1 MRKALCVVAVL
12 AAGAAASPAGARAAP
27 GLAVRTSIT
36 PASAAVGQQVAATV
50 EVAMDPSAVDP
61 ASVRIQA
68 SVAPL
73 DLERQARTVTQGSA
87 LAVVTERL
95 GAACLSEGCL
105 PVRGPLAI
113 TPPPVRVSAR
123 ARDGAVVTASAG
135 WPALQLVPRVTTAEA
150 SPRSPAW
157 QVQHDLPALTT
168 RVSPRALERIF
179 TVLGILLAVAAGV
192 LVALGARRAPRP
204 AAIREPTLADAL
216 ASVRRAAQGTKV
228 EDRRVALDLLARTLA
243 GHGDGHAA
251 RARDLA
257 WSEPRPSAEGMES
270 LALEVEREEAGR

>member
-1 MRKALCVVAVL
+1 MRRTLCVLAVL
-12 AAGAAASPAGARAAP
+12 AAGAAVSPAGAGAAP
-27 GLAVRTSIT
+27 GLAVRTLIT

-50 EVAMDPSAVDP
+50 EVAIDPSAVDP
-61 ASVRIQA
+61 GSVRIQA

-73 DLERQARTVTQGSA
+73 DLERQARTVSQGSR
-87 LAVVTERL
+87 LAVVTEHL
-95 GAACLSEGCL
+95 GAACLSEACL
-105 PVRGPLAI
+105 PVRGPL
-113 TPPPVRVSAR
+113 PVRLPPVQVSAR
-123 ARDGAVVTASAG
+123 ARDGTGVTASAA
-135 WPALQLVPRVTTAEA
+135 WPALQLVPRVTAAEA

-157 QVQHDLPALTT
+157 QLQRDLPAVTT
-168 RVSPRALERIF
+168 RVSPRTLERIF
-179 TVLGILLAVAAGV
+179 TVLGVLLAVAAGT
-192 LVALGARRAPRP
+192 LVAVGARRPPRP
-204 AAIREPTLADAL
+204 AVMREPTLADAL

-270 LALEVEREEAGR
+270 LALEVEREEAAR

>member
-1 MRKALCVVAVL
+1 MRKTLCLVAVL
-12 AAGAAASPAGARAAP
+12 AAGAAPSPAGARAAP

-73 DLERQARTVTQGSA
+73 DLERQARTVSQGSG

-95 GAACLSEGCL
+95 GAACLSEACL
-105 PVRGPLAI
+105 PVRGPL
-113 TPPPVRVSAR
+113 PVKLPPVQVSAQ
-123 ARDGAVVTASAG
+123 ARDGTAVTASAG
-135 WPALQLVPRVTTAEA
+135 WPALQLVPRVTMAEA

-157 QVQHDLPALTT
+157 QVQRDLPAVTT
-168 RVSPRALERIF
+168 RVSPRTLERIF

-192 LVALGARRAPRP
+192 LVAVGARRAPRP
-204 AAIREPTLADAL
+204 QVMREPTLADAL
-216 ASVRRAAQGTKV
+216 ASVRRAARGTKV
-228 EDRRVALDLLARTLA
+228 EERRVALDLLARTLA

-270 LALEVEREEAGR
+270 LALEVEREEAAG